1 MDRRHFLGGMTAA
14 SVVASIGIPARAA
27 QPAMVASRVALLG
40 PRVVVGVKIGTAA
53 PEMFMI
59 DTGAAF
65 SLIDRDYAKELKLDL
80 RQTSRIWGIGGMV
93 EAPIYLARDVSI
105 GSGVRQGDVIFAGIE
120 GRGFGPDIRGTLG
133 AGMLTAL
140 DSDLDLEAGE
150 WRVYPDG
157 RPERRGLVAMDN
169 AIVQAREIA
178 PRLYVDAVVNGR
190 KLRFLVDTGAPGALS
205 LGPKAGKALGL
216 WNDDRPYA
224 PQMTRGIGG
233 PGGIGRLVRGER
245 ITLAGIVF
253 DQPILLLRPERER
266 PDADGIIGLDL
277 LRNFNLSTEVKAKRL
292 WLQRHRQPSGLANDY
307 GRSGLWLGADG
318 RIAAVGTGSPAARAG
333 VKVGERV
340 VGEPVPRL
348 VGRLGGEAGTT
359 VVLRVANGSA
369 ERPVE
374 LVLADYL

>member
-1 MDRRHFLGGMTAA
+1 MDRRGFLGGLTAA
-14 SVVASIGIPARAA
+14 GVAASTSIPARAA
-27 QPAMVASRVALLG
+27 PSAMVTSRVALLG
-40 PRVVVGVKIGTAA
+40 PRVVVGVKIGSAP
-53 PEMFMI
+53 PEMFLI

-65 SLIDRDYAKELKLDL
+65 SLIDRDYAKKLKLDL

-93 EAPIYLARDVSI
+93 EAPIYLARDVAI

-157 RPERRGLVAMDN
+157 RSERPGFVAMEK
-169 AIVQAREIA
+169 AIVTGREIA
-178 PRLYVDAVVNGR
+178 PRLYVDAQVNGR

-205 LGPKAGKALGL
+205 LGFEAGKGLGL
-216 WNDDRPYA
+216 WNDDRPHA

-245 ITLAGIVF
+245 ITLAGIAF
-253 DQPILLLRPERER
+253 DRPILLLRRDPELRE
-266 PDADGIIGLDL
+266 ADGIIGLDL

-307 GRSGLWLGADG
+307 GRSGLWIGPDG
-318 RIAAVGTGSPAARAG
+318 RIQAVGTGSPAATAG
-333 VKVGERV
+333 MKVGERI

-348 VGRLGGEAGTT
+348 IARLSGAAGTRLA
-359 VVLRVANGSA
+359 LRVSNGRS
-369 ERPVE
+369 ERQVE
-374 LVLADYL
+374 FALADYL